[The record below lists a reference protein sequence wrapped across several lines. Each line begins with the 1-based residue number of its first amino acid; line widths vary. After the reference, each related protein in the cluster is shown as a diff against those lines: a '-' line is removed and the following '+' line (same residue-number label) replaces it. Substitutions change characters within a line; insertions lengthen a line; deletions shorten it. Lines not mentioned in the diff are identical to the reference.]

1 MTNICLPPFGPSSV
15 TNPNKCSLYEHGYM
29 ELATLYWIPS
39 LSLSLSSICMCIYI
53 YMHSDVSFIYSNLT
67 ACVALEKIDTGQ
79 YVQFH
84 THLSL
89 SSIDAEYSPIQIN
102 VVEF

>member
-1 MTNICLPPFGPSSV
+1 
-15 TNPNKCSLYEHGYM
+15 
-29 ELATLYWIPS
+29 
-39 LSLSLSSICMCIYI
+39 
-53 YMHSDVSFIYSNLT
+53 MHSDVSFIYSNLT

-89 SSIDAEYSPIQIN
+89 SSIDAEYSPIQRN